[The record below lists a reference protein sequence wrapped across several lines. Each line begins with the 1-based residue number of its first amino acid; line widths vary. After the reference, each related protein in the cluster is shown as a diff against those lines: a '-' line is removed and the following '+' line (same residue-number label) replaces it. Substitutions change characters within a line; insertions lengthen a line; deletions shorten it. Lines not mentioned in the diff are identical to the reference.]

1 MATKKEEAVELVRR
15 IHSKRPVSPDSVP
28 VSHCIR
34 FKALQVH
41 SIDHLFISGVPVV
54 VIGICVKLAT
64 ELVFRCPLKQS
75 FILTTLTPLYA
86 IIVTTVGFVMVG
98 LLALDANE
106 VSGLYRD
113 GRVQGQK
120 GTE

>member
-1 MATKKEEAVELVRR
+1 
-15 IHSKRPVSPDSVP
+15 
-28 VSHCIR
+28 
-34 FKALQVH
+34 
-41 SIDHLFISGVPVV
+41 VV

-106 VSGLYRD
+106 VSELYR
-113 GRVQGQK
+113 GWKGVGTK
-120 GTE
+120 GTEKDRRQEEGTEGQRDRGTEGGSDGRTQGWKEVG